1 MEDFNRS
8 HVYVGATAD
17 GTRVYVDATVRTD
30 VDREFQ
36 TVDHETVKGG
46 QRLSLTGETVY
57 SAGQIIEDV
66 RAIVKPRKGLTAA
79 DIEELVSIWEEYH
92 LNDMQALCSH
102 QTMQWEDSTYG
113 RRMALDA
120 IGACPVSGYRPGSAW
135 LFKPVP
141 ESVLER
147 VRDILTK

>member
-1 MEDFNRS
+1 MEKFSIRRK
-8 HVYVGATAD
+8 YVGALED
-17 GTRVYVDATVRTD
+17 GTRVYVNATVQD
-30 VDREFQ
+30 LGHGML
-36 TVDHETVKGG
+36 TVDHETAKDG

-57 SAGQIIEDV
+57 SAGQIIDDV
-66 RAIVKPRKGLTAA
+66 RAIVKPCEGLTAA

-92 LNDMQALCSH
+92 LNDMNALCSH
-102 QTMQWEDSTYG
+102 QTVKWETSRGYKSMDLEG
-113 RRMALDA
+113 

-147 VRDILTK
+147 VRQILA